1 MRILRKVMGGFLK
14 VVVGYSKIVEGF
26 LKVVER
32 LFRNVLS
39 NRSGT
44 QKFDCEKKSS

>member
-1 MRILRKVMGGFLK
+1 MHVFLKVMGGFLK
-14 VVVGYSKIVEGF
+14 VVVGYSKILEGF
-26 LKVVER
+26 LKFAER

-39 NRSGT
+39 KRLGT